1 MENPFDQKARDWDKE
16 KRHIE
21 RSEAIAKAL
30 LDMVPLSN
38 KMNALEYGAGTGLLS
53 FILKDRLAHITL
65 MDSSAEMIKVAD
77 EKIKSS
83 QVSNMRT
90 IFIDLEKENFT
101 GRFEL
106 IYSQMVFHHV
116 SNIGLIIEKFNSLL
130 VKNGY
135 LAIADLYTEDGS
147 FHGEGFDGHKGFDVK
162 KLSSALKKN
171 GFHNIS
177 SRQCFI
183 IKKATDKGDEK
194 EFPVFLQ
201 VAQK

>member
-1 MENPFDQKARDWDKE
+1 MNPFDQKARDWDKE
-16 KRHIE
+16 KGHID

-30 LDMVPLSN
+30 VEMVPVN
-38 KMNALEYGAGTGLLS
+38 KKMNALEYGAGTGLLS

-65 MDSSAEMIKVAD
+65 MDSSAEMIRVAN
-77 EKIKSS
+77 EKIKG
-83 QVSNMRT
+83 SNATNMHA
-90 IFIDLEKENFT
+90 IYIDLEKEDFT

-106 IYSQMVFHHV
+106 IYNQMVLHHV
-116 SNIGLIIEKFNSLL
+116 SNIGLILEKFNSLL

-147 FHGEGFDGHKGFDVK
+147 FHGEGFDGHKGFDIK
-162 KLSSALKKN
+162 NLTSALKKN